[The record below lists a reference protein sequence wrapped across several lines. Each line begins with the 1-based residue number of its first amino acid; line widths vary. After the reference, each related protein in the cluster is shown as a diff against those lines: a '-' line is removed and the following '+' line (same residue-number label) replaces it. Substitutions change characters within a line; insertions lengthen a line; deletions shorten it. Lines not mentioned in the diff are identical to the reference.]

1 MWTEE
6 TQTHSAARVR
16 AGDKGP
22 SAECGAATA
31 ETDRG
36 GESLVMMMMIMI
48 IMMMIMIKMMI
59 ITGHVRA
66 GS

>member
-1 MWTEE
+1 MFSGMWTEE
-6 TQTHSAARVR
+6 TQTHSAARAR
-16 AGDKGP
+16 AGDTRP

-36 GESLVMMMMIMI
+36 GESLVMM
-48 IMMMIMIKMMI
+48 IMMMMMMM
-59 ITGHVRA
+59 TGHVRA

>member
-1 MWTEE
+1 MFSGMWTEE

-22 SAECGAATA
+22 SAECGAAAA

-36 GESLVMMMMIMI
+36 GES
-48 IMMMIMIKMMI
+48 
-59 ITGHVRA
+59 
-66 GS
+66 

>member
-1 MWTEE
+1 MFSGMWTEE
-6 TQTHSAARVR
+6 TQTHSAARVG

-36 GESLVMMMMIMI
+36 GESLVMMMIMMIMM
-48 IMMMIMIKMMI
+48 IMMM
-59 ITGHVRA
+59 TGHVRA